1 MIIQGQGA
9 LNLHNLLRINLNGD
23 CERKVLRLHHQRDV
37 GHQVLIGEARGLG
50 CPIAW

>member
-1 MIIQGQGA
+1 MLQFF
-9 LNLHNLLRINLNGD
+9 LNGD

-37 GHQVLIGEARGLG
+37 GHQVLRGEARDLG